1 MSSSRWRAPREQ
13 GAVLVVPAWDTLAD
27 VIAENDKL
35 VASNVLSL
43 DGWSLPE
50 LRELARTEAEA
61 IAHRNSIHHGWP
73 VPKLKRPLII
83 TGHQPELYHP
93 GVWAKNI
100 AIAQLARKL
109 HGSSLNLNVDSDVAK
124 ATTLQIPSE
133 SAADHRLAVSQATP
147 PLPYEEWQV
156 DEASFRSVPEQFETL
171 SANWPWKP
179 GLASIWKLANES
191 KSPVLP
197 ERWLSAR
204 HFWESKKGINNAE
217 LLMSQWC
224 DTTFF
229 ETLLK
234 HFIDHASAF
243 AQIYNDEL
251 VKYRHEHRIRS
262 ANHPVA
268 NLHVDGDMVELPFW
282 AWPSGTTQRGRLCVR
297 NNQQKKE
304 LVSIIAGKEHTI
316 TQHSGLSTQAFSGWK
331 IRPKALI
338 TSMMFRL
345 FVADLFVHGIGGAVY
360 DELTDLIF
368 KRYWKITL
376 PRFAVITATQRL
388 PWHRE
393 QVTEALPQQLRHT
406 LRDLVWNPDRYIHEP
421 ATTVP
426 GKLRKRKQELVAK
439 QIAPTAL
446 HDRHVQLQ
454 AIRSELQPF
463 VEPQVLSN
471 NQHLQYALQQLKRDE
486 HHFSREHHW
495 VLYPETLIDDLIAA
509 FPI

>member
-13 GAVLVVPAWDTLAD
+13 GAVLVNPAWDELAD
-27 VIAENDKL
+27 VIAENNKL
-35 VASNVLSL
+35 LASNVLSL
-43 DGWSLPE
+43 EGKSLPE
-50 LRELARTEAEA
+50 LRELARAEAET
-61 IAHRNSIHHGWP
+61 ISNRNALQHGWP
-73 VPKLKRPLII
+73 IPILKRPLVI

-109 HGSSLNLNVDSDVAK
+109 KGSSLNLNVDSDVAK

-133 SAADHRLAVSQATP
+133 SAADHQLTVSAATP

-156 DEASFRSVPEQFETL
+156 DEASFRSVPEQFKAL

-179 GLASIWKLANES
+179 ALASLWKLASES
-191 KSPVLP
+191 TSPTLP
-197 ERWLSAR
+197 LRWLSAR
-204 HFWESKKGINNAE
+204 HQWESAKGIHNAE

-224 DTTFF
+224 ETTFF
-229 ETLLK
+229 QTLLK

-243 AQIYNDEL
+243 AAVYNEEL
-251 VKYRHEHRIRS
+251 IKYRQEHRIRS

-268 NLHVDGDMVELPFW
+268 NLQVSGDLVELPFW
-282 AWPSGTTQRGRLCVR
+282 AWQSGTTQRGRLCVR

-304 LVSIIAGKEHTI
+304 LVSIIAGKIHPI
-316 TQHSGLSTQAFSGWK
+316 TQHSELSTQDLAGWK

-368 KRYWKITL
+368 ARFWNINL
-376 PRFAVITATQRL
+376 PGFAVITATQRL

-393 QVTEALPQQLRHT
+393 QVTDALPQQLRHT
-406 LRDLVWNPDRYIHEP
+406 LRDLAWNPDRYVHEP

-426 GKLRKRKQELVAK
+426 GKLRKRKWELVAK
-439 QIAPTAL
+439 QMAPTAL
-446 HDRHVQLQ
+446 HDRHIQLQ

-463 VEPQVLSN
+463 VEPQVQSN
-471 NQHLQYALQQLKRDE
+471 NQHLHEALQQLKRDE

-495 VLYPETLIDDLIAA
+495 VLYPETLIEDLIAA

>member
-35 VASNVLSL
+35 VANNALSL
-43 DGWSLPE
+43 EGKSLPE
-50 LRELARTEAEA
+50 LRELARAEAET
-61 IAHRNSIHHGWP
+61 ISNSNALQHGWP

-109 HGSSLNLNVDSDVAK
+109 NGSSLNLNVDSDVAK
-124 ATTLQIPSE
+124 TTTLQIPSE

-156 DEASFRSVPEQFETL
+156 DEASFSSVPEHFEAL

-179 GLASIWKLANES
+179 ALASFWKLASES
-191 KSPVLP
+191 KSPILP
-197 ERWLSAR
+197 LRWLSAR
-204 HFWESKKGINNAE
+204 HQWESAKGIHNAE

-229 ETLLK
+229 QTLLK
-234 HFIDHASAF
+234 HFIGNASVF
-243 AQIYNDEL
+243 AQIYNEEL
-251 VKYRHEHRIRS
+251 VKYRQEHRIRS

-268 NLHVDGDMVELPFW
+268 NLQVSGDLVELPFW
-282 AWPSGTTQRGRLCVR
+282 AWQTGTTQRGRLCVR
-297 NNQQKKE
+297 INNQKKE
-304 LVSIIAGKEHTI
+304 LVSIIAGKVHPI
-316 TQHSGLSTQAFSGWK
+316 TQHSGLSTQDYIGWK

-360 DELTDLIF
+360 DELTDQIF
-368 KRYWKITL
+368 KRYWNITL

-393 QVTEALPQQLRHT
+393 QVTEAVPQQLRHI
-406 LRDLVWNPDRYIHEP
+406 LRDLVWNPDRYLHEP

-426 GKLRKRKQELVAK
+426 GKLRKRKQELAAK
-439 QIAPTAL
+439 QVAPTTL

-454 AIRSELQPF
+454 AIRVELQPF
-463 VEPQVLSN
+463 VEPQIHSN
-471 NQHLQYALQQLKRDE
+471 NQHLLEALQQLKRDE

-495 VLYPETLIDDLIAA
+495 VFYPESLIDDLIAS

>member
-43 DGWSLPE
+43 EGKSLTE
-50 LRELARTEAEA
+50 LRELARAEAEA
-61 IAHRNSIHHGWP
+61 ISHRNAMQHGWP
-73 VPKLKRPLII
+73 VPKLNRPLII

-109 HGSSLNLNVDSDVAK
+109 NGSSLNLNVDSDVAK
-124 ATTLQIPSE
+124 TTTLQIPSE
-133 SAADHRLAVSQATP
+133 STADHRLAVSQATP

-156 DEASFRSVPEQFETL
+156 DEASFSSVPEHFEAL

-179 GLASIWKLANES
+179 TLSSFWKLANES

-197 ERWLSAR
+197 ERWLFAR
-204 HFWESKKGINNAE
+204 HQGESAKGIHNAE

-224 DTTFF
+224 GTTFF
-229 ETLLK
+229 QTLLR

-243 AQIYNDEL
+243 AQIYNEEL
-251 VKYRHEHRIRS
+251 VKYRQEHRIRS

-268 NLHVDGDMVELPFW
+268 NLHDDEEMVELPFW

-297 NNQQKKE
+297 TKE
-304 LVSIIAGKEHTI
+304 LVSLIAGKVHPI
-316 TQHSGLSTQAFSGWK
+316 TQHSGLSTQDLVGWK

-368 KRYWKITL
+368 QRYWNITL

-393 QVTEALPQQLRHT
+393 QVTEAVPQQLRHT
-406 LRDLVWNPDRYIHEP
+406 LRDLVWNPDRYVHEP

-439 QIAPTAL
+439 QVVPTAL

-454 AIRSELQPF
+454 AIRNELQPY
-463 VEPQVLSN
+463 VEPQMLSN
-471 NQHLQYALQQLKRDE
+471 NQHLQEALKQLKQDE